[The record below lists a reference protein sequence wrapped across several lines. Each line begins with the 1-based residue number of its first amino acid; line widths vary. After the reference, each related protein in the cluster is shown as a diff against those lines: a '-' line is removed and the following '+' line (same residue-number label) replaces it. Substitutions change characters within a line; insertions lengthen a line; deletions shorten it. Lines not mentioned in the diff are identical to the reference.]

1 MNEVA
6 IKLSTVNSI
15 SLRLVQIT
23 NQNSYRNVT
32 ACVQGPFKCYVTQ
45 LGVGGCQVF
54 RKIALR
60 RCNIQRY

>member
-6 IKLSTVNSI
+6 IKLSTVNSL

-32 ACVQGPFKCYVTQ
+32 ACVHSDQP
-45 LGVGGCQVF
+45 GVGINEQ
-54 RKIALR
+54 ASELR
-60 RCNIQRY
+60 QLIL